1 MAHEWSEP
9 LYIVKIDIA
18 KAFDTVL
25 QEGLGEL
32 IHRRVGR
39 EGGSPYGRPGGGCSS
54 SRQPRSPSTWK
65 VSKSPSRS
73 RTGCD
78 RGAPTATSCSQP
90 RSGRRWGPQPKT
102 SPSNISMDP
111 TTFPIGAKTVSV
123 HGPEEPL
130 IVLGAPVNMS
140 GTVAPVLAELQGRA
154 RRAFQA
160 HKSVLCART
169 PIKERLQMHR
179 ALVQSAALW
188 GAPAW
193 PVNQSLLQAANTV
206 QLQQVR
212 TTPEGPGSPSR
223 SGRPVH
229 SAKQG

>member
-1 MAHEWSEP
+1 M
-9 LYIVKIDIA
+9 
-18 KAFDTVL
+18 
-25 QEGLGEL
+25 
-32 IHRRVGR
+32 
-39 EGGSPYGRPGGGCSS
+39 
-54 SRQPRSPSTWK
+54 
-65 VSKSPSRS
+65 
-73 RTGCD
+73 
-78 RGAPTATSCSQP
+78 
-90 RSGRRWGPQPKT
+90 
-102 SPSNISMDP
+102 
-111 TTFPIGAKTVSV
+111 
-123 HGPEEPL
+123 
-130 IVLGAPVNMS
+130 LGAPVNMS

-212 TTPEGPGSPSR
+212 TMLGPARRPGSPSR
-223 SGRPVH
+223 SGRPAH
-229 SAKQG
+229 SAKQE